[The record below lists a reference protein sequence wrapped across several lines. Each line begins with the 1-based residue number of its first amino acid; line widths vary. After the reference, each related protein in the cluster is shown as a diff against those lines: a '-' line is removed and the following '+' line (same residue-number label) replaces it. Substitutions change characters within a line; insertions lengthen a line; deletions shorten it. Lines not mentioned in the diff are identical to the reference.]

1 MSRQSFSEIYA
12 RAASRHGGADEVES
26 QLPQPL
32 SAKRLRSLGDDRLLS
47 QMAKC
52 VFRAGFVW
60 QVVEAKWPG
69 FEEAFLGFDP
79 QAVAS
84 MSDRDLGALSEDRR
98 IIRNPIKIRS
108 VRDNATF
115 VVDTAE
121 VHGSF
126 GRFVADWP
134 ASDIVSLW
142 DLLKKEGQRL
152 GGNTGPM
159 FLREVGKDT
168 FMTRPDVVGCLVD
181 QGIVSKTPTG
191 KRDLQATQE
200 AFNSWME
207 ESGRPLCQISRVLSM
222 SWGEVH

>member
-12 RAASRHGGADEVES
+12 RAAGRHGGADEVES

-79 QAVAS
+79 QVVAA

-121 VHGSF
+121 EHGSF

-134 ASDIVSLW
+134 DSDIVSLW

-191 KRDLQATQE
+191 KRDL
-200 AFNSWME
+200 
-207 ESGRPLCQISRVLSM
+207 
-222 SWGEVH
+222 